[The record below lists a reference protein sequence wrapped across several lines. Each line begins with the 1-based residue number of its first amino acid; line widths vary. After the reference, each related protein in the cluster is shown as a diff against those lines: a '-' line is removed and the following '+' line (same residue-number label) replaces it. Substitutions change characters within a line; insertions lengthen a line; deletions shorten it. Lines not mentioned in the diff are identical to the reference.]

1 MACADTMRLDPRLN
15 IPSADNTALVIAWSV
30 VKPSWNPLKCRG
42 TDLPLNLTVMVKVLA
57 IVVLLVNHV
66 RILPDPWL
74 PFIPGIDQIP
84 PLLFQ
89 RTLQTG
95 FVLSAIAIVFNR
107 RVRLAS
113 LILGATMLL
122 AVVSSKAYY
131 GNNKTFCGLMFFLA
145 GLYKPGG
152 PNFIKWQ
159 LAITYFG
166 AGLNKALDPDWHS
179 GVFFQNWAV
188 NRLRQPWYIA
198 LDSKLPP
205 MLLAKFMCWSTI
217 VTELATVPCLL
228 LPSLQYWA
236 VLANI
241 FFQSS
246 LLLFTGTTFTL
257 FFYSMTA
264 ASFAFFNWPTEP
276 VPVFYD
282 AGSALTQRVKSF
294 FSAWD
299 LDGLFR
305 WVPRQPDDQDS
316 LALAIGRP
324 RLFRLSRSAHDAPPE
339 SDHVY
344 RDCRLHCS
352 LGRLGRP
359 SRPLQKADCPH
370 QSRGLDAPAGVD
382 FRHADRT
389 AGITSRIGPSQQ
401 TVTDIVVCRENEAM
415 SGSRTDLERF
425 SSAWPGI

>member
-1 MACADTMRLDPRLN
+1 
-15 IPSADNTALVIAWSV
+15 
-30 VKPSWNPLKCRG
+30 
-42 TDLPLNLTVMVKVLA
+42 MVKVLA

-74 PFIPGIDQIP
+74 PFIPGIDRIP

-89 RTLQTG
+89 RTLQTV
-95 FVLSAIAIVFNR
+95 FVLSGIALVFNR

-159 LAITYFG
+159 LAITYVG

-188 NRLRQPWYIA
+188 NRLHQPWYIA

-205 MLLAKFMCWSTI
+205 MLLAKSMCWSTI
-217 VTELATVPCLL
+217 ITELATVPCLL
-228 LPSLQYWA
+228 IPSLQYWA

-264 ASFAFFNWPTEP
+264 ASFAFFHWPTEP
-276 VPVFYD
+276 VPVFYHT
-282 AGSALTQRVKSF
+282 GSALTQRVRSF
-294 FSAWD
+294 FNAWD

-305 WVPRQPDDQDS
+305 WVPRQSDDQDS
-316 LALAIGRP
+316 LALLLGDKIYPGFRAVRMMLVLNPITYIVIAASIAALGDWSGQAVLYRRLIVVVSLVVLMPPLACILDMRTGRP
-324 RLFRLSRSAHDAPPE
+324 ESQVALAPRSKQ
-339 SDHVY
+339 HVI
-344 RDCRLHCS
+344 S
-352 LGRLGRP
+352 
-359 SRPLQKADCPH
+359 
-370 QSRGLDAPAGVD
+370 
-382 FRHADRT
+382 
-389 AGITSRIGPSQQ
+389 
-401 TVTDIVVCRENEAM
+401 
-415 SGSRTDLERF
+415 
-425 SSAWPGI
+425 

>member
-1 MACADTMRLDPRLN
+1 MFCWSITCESYRIPGSLSYQASIRLLRCSSSGHLQTVIRAISNRDRLQ
-15 IPSADNTALVIAWSV
+15 SARPVASLVI
-30 VKPSWNPLKCRG
+30 
-42 TDLPLNLTVMVKVLA
+42 
-57 IVVLLVNHV
+57 
-66 RILPDPWL
+66 
-74 PFIPGIDQIP
+74 
-84 PLLFQ
+84 
-89 RTLQTG
+89 
-95 FVLSAIAIVFNR
+95 
-107 RVRLAS
+107 
-113 LILGATMLL
+113 GATMLL

-166 AGLNKALDPDWHS
+166 AGLNKAVDPDWHS

-198 LDSKLPP
+198 LDARLPP

-228 LPSLQYWA
+228 LPSMQYWA

-276 VPVFYD
+276 VSVFYD
-282 AGSALTQRVKSF
+282 AESSLAQRVKSLF
-294 FSAWD
+294 TAWD
-299 LDGLFR
+299 LDETF
-305 WVPRQPDDQDS
+305 
-316 LALAIGRP
+316 
-324 RLFRLSRSAHDAPPE
+324 
-339 SDHVY
+339 
-344 RDCRLHCS
+344 S
-352 LGRLGRP
+352 LGTPPTR
-359 SRPLQKADCPH
+359 
-370 QSRGLDAPAGVD
+370 
-382 FRHADRT
+382 
-389 AGITSRIGPSQQ
+389 
-401 TVTDIVVCRENEAM
+401 
-415 SGSRTDLERF
+415 
-425 SSAWPGI
+425 

>member
-1 MACADTMRLDPRLN
+1 M
-15 IPSADNTALVIAWSV
+15 
-30 VKPSWNPLKCRG
+30 
-42 TDLPLNLTVMVKVLA
+42 PLNLTIMVKVLA

-74 PFIPGIDQIP
+74 PFIPGIDRIP

-89 RTLQTG
+89 RALQTI

-113 LILGATMLL
+113 LMLGSTMLL

-131 GNNKTFCGLMFFLA
+131 GNNKTFCGLMFFLV
-145 GLYKPGG
+145 GLHKPGG

-188 NRLRQPWYIA
+188 NRLHHPWYIA

-205 MLLAKFMCWSTI
+205 MLLAKWMCWSTA

-228 LPSLQYWA
+228 IPSLQYWA

-264 ASFAFFNWPTEP
+264 ASFSFFSWPAEP

-282 AGSALTQRVKSF
+282 VENAVTQRVKSF

-305 WVPRQPDDQDS
+305 WEARQANHQGS
-316 LALAIGRP
+316 LALLLGDRMYCGFRAVRMILLLNPVTYIVIAACIAALGDWSGEAILYRRLIVLISLVVLMPPLAWILDTLTGGRN
-324 RLFRLSRSAHDAPPE
+324 RE
-339 SDHVY
+339 Q
-344 RDCRLHCS
+344 HC
-352 LGRLGRP
+352 LLATNV
-359 SRPLQKADCPH
+359 K
-370 QSRGLDAPAGVD
+370 
-382 FRHADRT
+382 
-389 AGITSRIGPSQQ
+389 
-401 TVTDIVVCRENEAM
+401 
-415 SGSRTDLERF
+415 
-425 SSAWPGI
+425 

>member
-1 MACADTMRLDPRLN
+1 
-15 IPSADNTALVIAWSV
+15 
-30 VKPSWNPLKCRG
+30 
-42 TDLPLNLTVMVKVLA
+42 MVKVLA

-74 PFIPGIDQIP
+74 PFIPGIDQAP
-84 PLLFQ
+84 SLLFQ

-95 FVLSAIAIVFNR
+95 FALSAIAIVFNR
-107 RVRLAS
+107 RVRFAS
-113 LILGATMLL
+113 LVIGATMLL

-145 GLYKPGG
+145 GLYKAGG

-166 AGLNKALDPDWHS
+166 AGLNKAVDPDWHS

-198 LDSKLPP
+198 LDAKLPP

-228 LPSLQYWA
+228 LPSMQYWA

-257 FFYSMTA
+257 FFDSIPLHPLHSSTGQR
-264 ASFAFFNWPTEP
+264 SLFR
-276 VPVFYD
+276 VFYD
-282 AGSALTQRVKSF
+282 AESSLAQRVKSLF
-294 FSAWD
+294 TAWD
-299 LDGLFR
+299 LDRLFR

-316 LALAIGRP
+316 LALVLGDRVYSGFRAMRMMLLLNPVTYIVIAASIAALGDWAGQAALYRRLIVLISLVVLMPPLAWILDMLAGRP
-324 RLFRLSRSAHDAPPE
+324 ESRVALEPRSK
-339 SDHVY
+339 
-344 RDCRLHCS
+344 
-352 LGRLGRP
+352 
-359 SRPLQKADCPH
+359 RPLI
-370 QSRGLDAPAGVD
+370 S
-382 FRHADRT
+382 
-389 AGITSRIGPSQQ
+389 
-401 TVTDIVVCRENEAM
+401 
-415 SGSRTDLERF
+415 
-425 SSAWPGI
+425 

>member
-1 MACADTMRLDPRLN
+1 VDGL
-15 IPSADNTALVIAWSV
+15 
-30 VKPSWNPLKCRG
+30 KPSWNPLKCRG

-74 PFIPGIDQIP
+74 PFVPGIDQIP
-84 PLLFQ
+84 PALFK
-89 RTLQTG
+89 RTLQTL
-95 FVLSAIAIVFNR
+95 FVVSALAIVFNR

-113 LILGATMLL
+113 LVLGSTMLL

-198 LDSKLPP
+198 LDSKLPS

-217 VTELATVPCLL
+217 LTELGTVPCLL
-228 LPSLQYWA
+228 IPSVQYWA
-236 VLANI
+236 VLANV

-264 ASFAFFNWPTEP
+264 ASFAFFNWPTQP
-276 VPVFYD
+276 VSAFYD
-282 AGSALTQRVKSF
+282 VESSLAQRVKSF
-294 FSAWD
+294 ISAWD

-305 WVPRQPDDQDS
+305 WVPSQTDDQHS
-316 LALAIGRP
+316 LTLLLGDRVYSGFSALRMMLLLNPITYILIAASIAVLGDWAGAAVLYRRLIVLISLVVLMPPLAWILDMLTGRP
-324 RLFRLSRSAHDAPPE
+324 ESQVALDSRSK
-339 SDHVY
+339 
-344 RDCRLHCS
+344 RS
-352 LGRLGRP
+352 LI
-359 SRPLQKADCPH
+359 S
-370 QSRGLDAPAGVD
+370 
-382 FRHADRT
+382 
-389 AGITSRIGPSQQ
+389 
-401 TVTDIVVCRENEAM
+401 
-415 SGSRTDLERF
+415 
-425 SSAWPGI
+425 